1 MSLKEKKMCLA
12 INKMINK
19 MTIHNISDDVLFL
32 NNPNQTQTQ
41 QQRQSQTS
49 TPDVALQSQMISH
62 RMQATSV
69 TSGLHTPG
77 GTAAST
83 PSNQSHLRSS
93 YHPHQPPRSQVSS
106 VRLSNISSG
115 GSSDLD
121 SREYFIFKLKYYQS
135 RERKFSCAKKTT
147 WSAIAKLH
155 KIGSLLTK
163 SVLCHWI
170 SFEILL

>member
-1 MSLKEKKMCLA
+1 MCLV
-12 INKMINK
+12 INK

-62 RMQATSV
+62 RMQATSA

-83 PSNQSHLRSS
+83 PSNQPHLRSS

-121 SREYFIFKLKYYQS
+121 SREYFIFKTQILS
-135 RERKFSCAKKTT
+135 VERTEIFLCQKNNLINHCK
-147 WSAIAKLH
+147 IAQNWVPSN
-155 KIGSLLTK
+155 KIC
-163 SVLCHWI
+163 LCHRI
-170 SFEILL
+170 SFEILLQKHQFKSFEV

>member
-1 MSLKEKKMCLA
+1 
-12 INKMINK
+12 

-62 RMQATSV
+62 RMQATSA

-83 PSNQSHLRSS
+83 PSNQPHLRSS

-121 SREYFIFKLKYYQS
+121 SREYFIFKLRY
-135 RERKFSCAKKTT
+135 RESSSYANFITAVFQNFSVIFGLCDFWLIFVFLFCNRGDTT
-147 WSAIAKLH
+147 YH
-155 KIGSLLTK
+155 GTTP
-163 SVLCHWI
+163 
-170 SFEILL
+170 

>member
-1 MSLKEKKMCLA
+1 
-12 INKMINK
+12 

-62 RMQATSV
+62 RMQATSA

-77 GTAAST
+77 GTTAST

-93 YHPHQPPRSQVSS
+93 YHQHQPPRSQVSS

-121 SREYFIFKLKYYQS
+121 SREYFMFKLRYYQS
-135 RERKFSCAKKTT
+135 RERKFSCAKK
-147 WSAIAKLH
+147 KLDQQLQNCT
-155 KIGSLLTK
+155 KLGPFYRYMFVLLNFLWNFVWGMRVQVLVLEELTK
-163 SVLCHWI
+163 EKI
-170 SFEILL
+170 

>member
-1 MSLKEKKMCLA
+1 MCLG
-12 INKMINK
+12 INR
-19 MTIHNISDDVLFL
+19 MTIYNISDDVLFL

-62 RMQATSV
+62 RMQATSA

-77 GTAAST
+77 GTTAST

-93 YHPHQPPRSQVSS
+93 YHQHQPPRSQVSS

-121 SREYFIFKLKYYQS
+121 SREYFMFKLRYLS
-135 RERKFSCAKKTT
+135 VERTEIFLCQKK
-147 WSAIAKLH
+147 LDQQ
-155 KIGSLLTK
+155 LNFL
-163 SVLCHWI
+163 
-170 SFEILL
+170 